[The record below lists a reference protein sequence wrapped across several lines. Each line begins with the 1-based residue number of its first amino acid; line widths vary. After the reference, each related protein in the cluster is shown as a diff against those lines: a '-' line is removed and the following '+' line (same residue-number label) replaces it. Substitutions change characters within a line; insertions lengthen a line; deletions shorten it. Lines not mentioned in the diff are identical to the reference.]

1 MMKGENFIM
10 KKKLISVLAAVM
22 VLSFGTTAFAANSP
36 SAVDTTVTKNEA
48 QTTVE
53 TTATKTAEEYAA
65 AVTVEGATTAATSQ
79 AVVDNAVATVSELTK
94 DIAKLVDKGQISGNA
109 TGILKAAAT
118 DASKKVTVEVKTVLD
133 VTGTPGKPVTFK
145 VAGVTASSNIL
156 VLHYNGTNWEA
167 IPATVADGTVTA
179 TFNSFSPVA
188 IVEFKVDTKA
198 TSSDD
203 NNNNN
208 NNNNAAANN
217 NNSNAAANNNAAAT
231 ATADATAVAS
241 PKTGAAMPVVAV
253 IAAIC
258 AAGAVVCTKKA
269 KLN

>member
-1 MMKGENFIM
+1 M

-53 TTATKTAEEYAA
+53 TTATKTAEEYAK
-65 AVTVEGATTAATSQ
+65 AVTVEGATTAATTQ

-94 DIAKLVDKGQISGNA
+94 DIAKLVDKGQVSGNA

-118 DASKKVTVEVKTVLD
+118 DASKKVTVEVKSVLD
-133 VTGTPGKPVTFK
+133 VTGTPGVPVTFN

-167 IPATVADGTVTA
+167 VPATVSEGKVTA

-198 TSSDD
+198 TSSND

-208 NNNNAAANN
+208 NNNNAAATTTNN
-217 NNSNAAANNNAAAT
+217 NTAATATAT